1 MKHAIN
7 GMPLLCLLAVVISNN
22 EGAHAFQL
30 PSRTATGAAT
40 YRYFTPQTSMPSLQ
54 PYTTYH
60 NRVTARYA
68 LPQTMQHIFD
78 HFHLFRT
85 STSSFLS
92 STNMLGLPTTID
104 LPFQQHGQT
113 LFEMLDVGGALRS
126 NVARVPEA
134 ATSMVLESVGRDLL
148 VFLMA
153 SVVVTPLA
161 TYLKVTPI
169 LGYLLAG
176 ALLGPHAMDVFSNS
190 KADVELGDFGI
201 LFLLFSEGLE
211 VSTARLQK
219 LANYLPLGLAQ
230 LSLTAGV
237 LTTAILAGAPAFLD
251 RFIDLDDGVINI
263 QNPSEALVLA
273 LAGALSTSAFI
284 FPVLKDL
291 EWEEDESGQAAT
303 SILLLQDLA
312 VAPLLVL
319 MPFVIGQGETDYAA
333 IGFLTAKATLGFG
346 SVILIGSFVLRRLFA
361 LVARARSTETFV
373 ALCLLVSVGIGE
385 LAKMLGL
392 TDTAGAFAAG
402 VLLANTNYRAQ
413 IQADILPFKGILL
426 GIFFMDAGS
435 SFDVE
440 LVMKELPTVLTG
452 AVALLILKA
461 ITLFAATRVP
471 RWMEPNRLPT
481 VDGVRLALL
490 LSGGGE
496 FAFVVLAL
504 AERLEVLP
512 RELGGLLTAIVL
524 ITMSATP
531 ILGDLAKALT
541 ENMTESS
548 ERSSEMS
555 KANEE
560 ASVVASNA
568 VIVCGYGEIGQSL
581 LRALAIEHQGED
593 IQPSLPG
600 VVAFDTDSSLSDI
613 VLMPQEGTIVLFGDA
628 ANPQVLRSSGIT
640 DPAAI
645 YVTYEDHYRVLSATS
660 RLRAGFDHTPIFARA
675 QTRAEAHSLK
685 AAGATEVVVESDELP
700 RSAVTLLRMSQSM
713 ALTSPS
719 MTQEQLRLAM
729 AAAAR
734 ITPEEVDH
742 LLDLFKCMD
751 ETESGFISAS
761 KILNVLRTSNSGI
774 VSDDE
779 MARMETWVSSIV
791 KSPIPPIEFCRL
803 YLQAPE
809 IIRRSL
815 SDACMI

>member
-1 MKHAIN
+1 M
-7 GMPLLCLLAVVISNN
+7 
-22 EGAHAFQL
+22 
-30 PSRTATGAAT
+30 
-40 YRYFTPQTSMPSLQ
+40 
-54 PYTTYH
+54 
-60 NRVTARYA
+60 
-68 LPQTMQHIFD
+68 
-78 HFHLFRT
+78 
-85 STSSFLS
+85 LS
-92 STNMLGLPTTID
+92 LPTTIE
-104 LPFQQHGQT
+104 LPFQQRGQT

-251 RFIDLDDGVINI
+251 RFIDLDDGVIDI

-346 SVILIGSFVLRRLFA
+346 SVIFIGSFVLRRLFA

-440 LVMKELPTVLTG
+440 LVMNELPTVLTG
-452 AVALLILKA
+452 AAALLILKA
-461 ITLFAATRVP
+461 ITLFSATRVP

-531 ILGDLAKALT
+531 ILGELAKALT
-541 ENMTESS
+541 KNMSESS
-548 ERSSEMS
+548 DRSSEMS
-555 KANEE
+555 RINEE
-560 ASVVASNA
+560 ASVVAPNA

-581 LRALAIEHQGED
+581 LRALAVDHQATVGNKDVEE
-593 IQPSLPG
+593 IQPSLPN
-600 VVAFDTDSSLSDI
+600 VVAFDTDTSLSDI
-613 VLMPQEGTIVLFGDA
+613 VLMPQEGAIVLFGDA

-640 DPAAI
+640 DPEAI

-700 RSAVTLLRMSQSM
+700 RSAATLLRMSKSM

-751 ETESGFISAS
+751 ETDSGFISAS

>member
-1 MKHAIN
+1 MAIH
-7 GMPLLCLLAVVISNN
+7 LLPKFKLSVALTFLIFVGSERIQI
-22 EGAHAFQL
+22 HAFQL
-30 PSRTATGAAT
+30 PSGCATG
-40 YRYFTPQTSMPSLQ
+40 TS
-54 PYTTYH
+54 TTS
-60 NRVTARYA
+60 RVPVRPRFDRTTRHHA
-68 LPQTMQHIFD
+68 LPEVIH
-78 HFHLFRT
+78 HLLSDLHGT
-85 STSSFLS
+85 TLSVSSAM
-92 STNMLGLPTTID
+92 TGEAAAGNT
-104 LPFQQHGQT
+104 FQQLGRN
-113 LFEMLDVGGALRS
+113 LFDQLDVGTALRS

-161 TYLKVTPI
+161 TYLRVTPI

-176 ALLGPHAMDVFSNS
+176 ALLGPHGMDMFSNT
-190 KADVELGDFGI
+190 KADLELGDFGI

-237 LTTAILAGAPAFLD
+237 LTAAILTGAPAFLD
-251 RFIDLDDGVINI
+251 RFIDLDDGIINI

-273 LAGALSTSAFI
+273 LAGTLSTSAFI

-291 EWEEDESGQAAT
+291 KWEEDESGQAAT

-319 MPFVIGQGETDYAA
+319 MPFVVGQGETDYAA

-346 SVILIGSFVLRRLFA
+346 SVIFVGSFVLRRLFA

-385 LAKMLGL
+385 VAKTLGL

-435 SFDVE
+435 SFDLD
-440 LVMKELPTVLTG
+440 LVINEYPTVVTG
-452 AVALLILKA
+452 VVALVVLKA
-461 ITLFAATRVP
+461 ITLFSATRVP

-481 VDGVRLALL
+481 VDGVRLAIL

-524 ITMSATP
+524 ITMAATP
-531 ILGDLAKALT
+531 LLGDLAMSLT
-541 ENMTESS
+541 MNMQAAS
-548 ERSSEMS
+548 E
-555 KANEE
+555 KNEE
-560 ASVVASNA
+560 ISMDNEAVQVAPNS

-581 LRALAIEHQGED
+581 LRALGEDHQGMSSSSDDSEVL
-593 IQPSLPG
+593 LPE
-600 VVAFDTDSSLSDI
+600 VVAFDKDLS
-613 VLMPQEGTIVLFGDA
+613 VVETTAMPQRGTIVLFGDA
-628 ANPQVLRSSGIT
+628 ANPEVLRASGVIN
-640 DPAAI
+640 PVAI
-645 YVTYEDHYRVLSATS
+645 YITYEDHYRVLAATF
-660 RLRAGFDHTPIFARA
+660 RLRAGFENTPIFARA
-675 QTRAEAHSLK
+675 QTRTEAHSLK

-700 RSAVTLLRMSQSM
+700 RSAIPLLRRSKSM
-713 ALTSPS
+713 ALASTT
-719 MTQEQLRLAM
+719 MDKEQLRLAM

-742 LLDLFKCMD
+742 LLELFNCMD
-751 ETESGFISAS
+751 DTESGVISAS
-761 KILNVLRTSNSGI
+761 KITNVLRTSNSGI

-779 MARMETWVSSIV
+779 MEYMELWVSSIV
-791 KSPIPPIEFCRL
+791 QSPIPPIEFCRL
-803 YLQAPE
+803 YLEAPE
-809 IIRRSL
+809 SIRRSL

>member
-1 MKHAIN
+1 MNAQHAVN
-7 GMPLLCLLAVVISNN
+7 ATLSLCLLV
-22 EGAHAFQL
+22 L
-30 PSRTATGAAT
+30 SRTHGFQFPIRTAKAT
-40 YRYFTPQTSMPSLQ
+40 YSTQHIPISVSTS
-54 PYTTYH
+54 TTRH
-60 NRVTARYA
+60 RCTTARYA
-68 LPQTMQHIFD
+68 LPEVIQHTLD
-78 HFHLFRT
+78 HFHLF
-85 STSSFLS
+85 TSSIVS
-92 STNMLGLPTTID
+92 STNAISLPTAID
-104 LPFQQHGQT
+104 LPFQQRGQT
-113 LFEMLDVGGALRS
+113 LFDMLDVGGALRS
-126 NVARVPEA
+126 NVANVPEA

-153 SVVVTPLA
+153 SVIVTPLA
-161 TYLKVTPI
+161 TYLRVTPI

-211 VSTARLQK
+211 VSTVRLQK

-230 LSLTAGV
+230 LSLSAGV

-251 RFIDLDDGVINI
+251 RFIDLDDGVIDI

-291 EWEEDESGQAAT
+291 EWEEDECGQAAT

-361 LVARARSTETFV
+361 LVAQARSTETFV
-373 ALCLLVSVGIGE
+373 ALCLLVSVGIGQV
-385 LAKMLGL
+385 AKTLGL

-435 SFDVE
+435 SFDVD
-440 LVMKELPTVLTG
+440 LVMNELPTVLSG
-452 AVALLILKA
+452 AVALVILKA
-461 ITLFAATRVP
+461 VTLFAATRVP
-471 RWMEPNRLPT
+471 KWMEPNRLPT

-531 ILGDLAKALT
+531 ILGELAKMLT
-541 ENMTESS
+541 TNMTDSPGSPRENLT
-548 ERSSEMS
+548 
-555 KANEE
+555 KIIEE

-581 LRALAIEHQGED
+581 LRALAIDHQTTVANMED
-593 IQPSLPG
+593 EETRSKLPD
-600 VVAFDTDSSLSDI
+600 VVAFDTDPSLLDI

-628 ANPQVLRSSGIT
+628 ANPQVLRSSGVT

-645 YVTYEDHYRVLSATS
+645 YITYEDHYRVLAATS

-675 QTRAEAHSLK
+675 QNRAEAHSLK

-700 RSAVTLLRMSQSM
+700 RSAVPLLRMSKSI
-713 ALTSPS
+713 ALTSPA
-719 MTQEQLRLAM
+719 MTQDQLRLAM

-751 ETESGFISAS
+751 DTKSGFISAS
-761 KILNVLRTSNSGI
+761 KISNVLRNSNSGI

-779 MARMETWVSSIV
+779 MVRMDNWVSSIV
-791 KSPIPPIEFCRL
+791 TSPIPPIEFCRL

-809 IIRRSL
+809 MIRRSL

>member
-1 MKHAIN
+1 
-7 GMPLLCLLAVVISNN
+7 
-22 EGAHAFQL
+22 
-30 PSRTATGAAT
+30 
-40 YRYFTPQTSMPSLQ
+40 
-54 PYTTYH
+54 
-60 NRVTARYA
+60 
-68 LPQTMQHIFD
+68 
-78 HFHLFRT
+78 
-85 STSSFLS
+85 
-92 STNMLGLPTTID
+92 
-104 LPFQQHGQT
+104 
-113 LFEMLDVGGALRS
+113 
-126 NVARVPEA
+126 
-134 ATSMVLESVGRDLL
+134 
-148 VFLMA
+148 
-153 SVVVTPLA
+153 
-161 TYLKVTPI
+161 
-169 LGYLLAG
+169 
-176 ALLGPHAMDVFSNS
+176 
-190 KADVELGDFGI
+190 
-201 LFLLFSEGLE
+201 
-211 VSTARLQK
+211 
-219 LANYLPLGLAQ
+219 
-230 LSLTAGV
+230 
-237 LTTAILAGAPAFLD
+237 
-251 RFIDLDDGVINI
+251 
-263 QNPSEALVLA
+263 
-273 LAGALSTSAFI
+273 
-284 FPVLKDL
+284 
-291 EWEEDESGQAAT
+291 
-303 SILLLQDLA
+303 
-312 VAPLLVL
+312 
-319 MPFVIGQGETDYAA
+319 
-333 IGFLTAKATLGFG
+333 
-346 SVILIGSFVLRRLFA
+346 
-361 LVARARSTETFV
+361 
-373 ALCLLVSVGIGE
+373 
-385 LAKMLGL
+385 
-392 TDTAGAFAAG
+392 
-402 VLLANTNYRAQ
+402 
-413 IQADILPFKGILL
+413 
-426 GIFFMDAGS
+426 MDAGS

-613 VLMPQEGTIVLFGDA
+613 VLLPQEGTIVLFGDA